1 MLVWMSKE
9 EKKEYDDYKSIIK
22 YENICCECG
31 KMAEITN
38 VKKLCLQCSNNDVIE
53 CYDCGKEI
61 LSKDSYSG
69 LCKECFER
77 E

>member
-38 VKKLCLQCSNNDVIE
+38 VKKLCLQCSNNDVIAV
-53 CYDCGKEI
+53 
-61 LSKDSYSG
+61 SYTH
-69 LCKECFER
+69 LDVYKR
-77 E
+77 QIYNYYYH